1 MCRFL
6 RTEGDNV
13 MGTGNWELGTVLP
26 NARRLIRAF
35 FGVAAIVSSAGAQTV
50 AITGGRVYPV
60 SGPMIENGTVLVR
73 DGRIVAVGANVAV
86 PNDATR
92 IDATGKW
99 VTPGLIN
106 ALTGLGVNEI
116 GQVQSTVDRSARGE
130 NSVAASFPVWLGINP
145 ASTMLA
151 PARNDGITSVVVVP
165 TGGLIAGQ
173 AALIDLV
180 PGTLTDMVNKAPVA
194 MVAQFGDPR
203 SGGTNARGEQ
213 YARLKELLDDTRV
226 YARRRAEFERA
237 ETRAFAARRADLEAL
252 IPVVERR
259 LPLMVNADQA
269 SDIDAVL
276 RLAREAN
283 VNVIIAGGAES
294 WKLADRLA
302 AANVPVVVGSM
313 NNIPTSFST
322 LGVRQETPALLQRA
336 GAKVVLIANG
346 SGGEGVF
353 NVRNLKYDAGVA
365 VAYGL
370 SWDDALRA
378 VTLGP
383 AEVLGVANRIGSL
396 QVGRDANIVVWSG
409 DPFEFTTK
417 VERVLIRG
425 REVVQPSRQ
434 DELMDRYKA
443 FPPAYRRP

>member
-1 MCRFL
+1 M
-6 RTEGDNV
+6 RTRNRE
-13 MGTGNWELGTVLP
+13 
-26 NARRLIRAF
+26 RRRVRQSTRRAVVA
-35 FGVAAIVSSAGAQTV
+35 GLATLVAASAAGAQTI

-60 SGPMIENGTVLVR
+60 SGPMIENGTVLMR
-73 DGRIVAVGANVAV
+73 DGRIAAVGTNVTV
-86 PNDATR
+86 PGDATR
-92 IDATGKW
+92 IDASGKW

-106 ALTGLGVNEI
+106 TLTGLGVSEI
-116 GQVQSTVDRSARGE
+116 GAVQSTVDRGARGD
-130 NSVAASFPVWLGINP
+130 NSVAASFPVWEGINP

-180 PGTLTDMVNKAPVA
+180 PGTLTDMLHKAPVA
-194 MVAQFGDPR
+194 MVAQFGDAR

-213 YARLKELLDDTRV
+213 YARLKELLDDARA
-226 YARRRAEFERA
+226 YSRRRAEFDRA
-237 ETRAFAARRADLEAL
+237 QTRTFAARRADLEAM

-276 RLAREAN
+276 RLARETN
-283 VNVIIAGGAES
+283 VNIIIAGGAES
-294 WKLADRLA
+294 WMVADRLA

-313 NNIPTSFST
+313 NNIPGSFST
-322 LGVRQETPALLQRA
+322 LGSRQETPALLHRA
-336 GAKVVLIANG
+336 GATVILIANG
-346 SGGEGVF
+346 SGGEEVF

-365 VAYGL
+365 VAFGM

-378 VTLGP
+378 VTLAP

-396 QVGRDANIVVWSG
+396 QPGRDANLVIWSG
-409 DPFEFTTK
+409 DPFEFTTRAEH
-417 VERVLIRG
+417 VFIRG
-425 REVVQPSRQ
+425 REVSQPSRQ
-434 DELMDRYKA
+434 DELMERYKTL
-443 FPPAYRRP
+443 PPAYRKP